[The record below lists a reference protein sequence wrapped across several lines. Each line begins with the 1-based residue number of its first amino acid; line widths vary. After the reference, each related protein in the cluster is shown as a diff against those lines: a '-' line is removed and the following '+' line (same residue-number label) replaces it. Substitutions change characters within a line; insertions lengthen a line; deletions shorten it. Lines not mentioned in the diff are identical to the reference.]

1 MGGGRLFRKGFRA
14 SRGYFRGDMVRGRCH
29 QVRPHPPLLEDGD
42 DALMMVRYEFTFELP
57 PNLATHD
64 WHPEGTIRHELFAE
78 IEGIPT
84 SHFSFFHRSQS
95 PSNPHSRR
103 SASRHQSP
111 STSAGPSRHRSP
123 VSSRPGSRGNSPG
136 PGEYSFLSSF
146 REPPSISLVQQV
158 NTLPPVPTYEQSE
171 DAHST
176 PTAENQHDGTWLE
189 GSFRVTRQVRLVYNP
204 NPTGGINSL
213 EERTVGE
220 APGLGS
226 YELVFKAP
234 AVRPSDSYHIT
245 FTFLFPV

>member
-1 MGGGRLFRKGFRA
+1 
-14 SRGYFRGDMVRGRCH
+14 
-29 QVRPHPPLLEDGD
+29 
-42 DALMMVRYEFTFELP
+42 MMVRYEFTFELP